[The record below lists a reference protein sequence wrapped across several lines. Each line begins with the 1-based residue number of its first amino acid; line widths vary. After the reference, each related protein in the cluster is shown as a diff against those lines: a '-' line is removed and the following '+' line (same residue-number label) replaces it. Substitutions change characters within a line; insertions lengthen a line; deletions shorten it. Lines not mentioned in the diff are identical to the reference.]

1 MKVQSFLGL
10 SSATILLFIFMAA
23 CDKVDIPGSG
33 TAGLPMAGQL
43 FSNVPISVP
52 PSTVEKLG
60 NVIYDWEVGRWPKET
75 DTQVT
80 RNVAKIFGRLKA
92 AALAHPT
99 YGVVARETD
108 WKLNTL
114 REPKLAT
121 AAAFPGGGI
130 ALYEGLFKKVQTKG
144 ELAFILG
151 HEMTHLL
158 ARHHLQRINRDTAA
172 AMTTVGSALAS
183 GTTPDKMDPEV
194 IGPVAGAMGI
204 GYLFGVRQPL
214 QREKELE
221 ADCLGLE
228 LAAKAGYDPST
239 TEELLLDQAKRQG
252 ADNTFQLLN
261 DHPTYK
267 ERHTH
272 ISNACLSDAQTAFNQ
287 VEDGE
292 RQKASASL
300 LDDDVEASK
309 R

>member
-1 MKVQSFLGL
+1 MKVQSFLGR
-10 SSATILLFIFMAA
+10 SSATLLLFMSMAA
-23 CDKVDIPGSG
+23 CDKFNIPGSG
-33 TAGLPMAGQL
+33 SAGLPIAGQL
-43 FSNVPISVP
+43 LSNVPISVP

-75 DTQVT
+75 DTK
-80 RNVAKIFGRLKA
+80 VADDIFGRLKA

-99 YGVVARETD
+99 YGAVARETE

-130 ALYEGLFKKVQTKG
+130 ALYVGLFEKAKTKG
-144 ELAFILG
+144 VLAFILG
-151 HEMTHLL
+151 HEMSHLL